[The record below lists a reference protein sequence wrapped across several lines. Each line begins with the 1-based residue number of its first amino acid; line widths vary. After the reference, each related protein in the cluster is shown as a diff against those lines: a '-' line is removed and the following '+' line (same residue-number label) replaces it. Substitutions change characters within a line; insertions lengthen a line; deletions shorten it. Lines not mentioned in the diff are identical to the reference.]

1 MHDVIIIGSG
11 VGGYPAAIYL
21 ARKGLRVGVVEE
33 HLVGGECTNYGCVP
47 SKAFYQVAE
56 ALRTIKKIGSSPSID
71 WDKLV
76 KWANSIVEESRRGIE
91 YLFESYDVELIT
103 SRAVLRSDNR
113 VVVGREVLE
122 AKNIVLALG
131 TDPKPLPN
139 MGFDGEYI
147 ISNREVFTL
156 EEKPERLL
164 VVGGGVVGVELSYV
178 MANLGV
184 EVYLVEAMNRILPF
198 LDRDIGLVI
207 KRFLREHG
215 VNILENTTLNK
226 IEVMD
231 KRVKAR
237 LSNNKE
243 LCVDKVLVAI
253 GRKPK
258 TENIGLENAGVM
270 MDDHGFIVVDDKY
283 RTTNP
288 KIYATGDVI
297 GQPLLAHKA
306 ILESIAAAKNIVG
319 EKSFRLEYH
328 LIPQTIFSGLEI
340 AWLGYGEEELRRRN
354 IRYKKI
360 RIPLSYLSAIKI
372 KDSRYS
378 FAKILLG
385 EDNKPYGLYIVA
397 PNASEAISAFLPII
411 LNKITYEEA
420 AKTPYPHLTV
430 SEAVREA
437 AEYLLGEPIHVFIKK

>member
-1 MHDVIIIGSG
+1 MYDVVIIGSG

-56 ALRTIKKIGSSPSID
+56 ALRTIKKIGGSSNID
-71 WDKLV
+71 WDRLV
-76 KWANSIVEESRRGIE
+76 EWANNIVEESRKGIE
-91 YLFESYDVELIT
+91 YLFESYDIELIT
-103 SRAVLRSDNR
+103 SRAVLKDNNKIAA
-113 VVVGREVLE
+113 GKEVLE
-122 AKNIVLALG
+122 AKNIILALG
-131 TDPKPLPN
+131 TDPKPLPSL
-139 MGFDGEYI
+139 GFDHKYI
-147 ISNREVFTL
+147 ISNRDVFSL
-156 EEKPERLL
+156 GEKPEKLL
-164 VVGGGVVGVELSYV
+164 IVGGGVVGVELSYV

-198 LDRDIGLVI
+198 LDRDISLVI

-226 IEVMD
+226 VEVSG
-231 KRVKAR
+231 KEVKAR
-237 LSNNKE
+237 LLNSEE
-243 LCVDKVLVAI
+243 LSVDKVLVAI

-258 TENIGLENAGVM
+258 TENVGLENAGVM
-270 MDDHGFIVVDDKY
+270 TDDHGFIVVDNKY

-288 KIYATGDVI
+288 KIYATGDVT

-306 ILESIAAAKNIVG
+306 ILESIAAAKNIAG
-319 EKSFRLEYH
+319 EESFRLEYH

-340 AWLGYGEEELRRRN
+340 AWLGYSEEELKRKN
-354 IRYKKI
+354 MKYKKI

-385 EDNKPYGLYIVA
+385 EDNKPYGLSIIA

-411 LNKITYEEA
+411 LNKITYKEA

-430 SEAVREA
+430 SEAVREV
-437 AEYLLGEPIHVFIKK
+437 AEYILGEPIHVFIRK